1 VKTKVVTL
9 VDRAAAAGGG
19 ERLACQVAARL
30 DPARFESVLCAT
42 RPSDPDVLSALR
54 ADGVRVLALDRR
66 SRASLAPWLR
76 LVRFLRRERVDVL
89 HAHKFGSNA
98 WGAAVASVA
107 RVPVFIAHEHSW
119 SFADDRSRLMLNRHL
134 VGRVA
139 DAVIAVSELD
149 RQRLA
154 ATGFDPARIALH
166 RNGVPRPAD
175 DADPHALR
183 RELGAGPHERLVG
196 VVAGLRREKRVELLL
211 DAVAR
216 LRWEGLPVRAVVI
229 GDGPE
234 EPRLRALAQELGLAD
249 AAFLGRRDDAA
260 RLVAG
265 LDVAVLCSDREGCPL
280 SLLEYMAAG
289 RPVAATRV
297 GGVPELA
304 RDGVEALLV
313 PPGDA
318 VALAAAIGRL
328 LSDGAL
334 ASSLGAAAARRQA
347 EEFDLDEVVR
357 GLEDLYERLLGRR
370 AARTQPL
377 EPLQAAAGGA
387 PGHGRR

>member
-9 VDRAAAAGGG
+9 VDRAAAVGGG

-42 RPSDPDVLSALR
+42 RPSDPDVVAALR
-54 ADGVRVLALDRR
+54 ADGVRVLELDRR

-76 LVRFLRRERVDVL
+76 LVRFLRQERVDVL
-89 HAHKFGSNA
+89 HAHKFGSNV

-119 SFADDRSRLMLNRHL
+119 SFADDRSRLALNRHL

-139 DAVIAVSELD
+139 DAVVAVSELD

-154 ATGFDPARIALH
+154 ATGFDPARIVLQ
-166 RNGVPRPAD
+166 RNGVARPVD
-175 DADPHALR
+175 DAGSGSLR
-183 RELGAGPHERLVG
+183 RELGAAPDERLVG
-196 VVAGLRREKRVELLL
+196 TVAGLRREKRVELLL
-211 DAVAR
+211 EAVAR
-216 LRWEGLPVRAVVI
+216 LRAAGARARAVVI

-234 EPRLRALAQELGLAD
+234 EPRLRERARELGLAD

-260 RLVAG
+260 HLAGG

-280 SLLEYMAAG
+280 ALLEYMATG
-289 RPVAATRV
+289 RPIVATRV

-304 RDGVEALLV
+304 SDGVEALLV

-318 VALAAAIGRL
+318 PALAAAIGRL
-328 LSDGAL
+328 LADDAL
-334 ASSLGAAAARRQA
+334 AAALGVAAARRQA
-347 EEFDLDEVVR
+347 EEFDLDAVVR
-357 GLEDLYERLLGRR
+357 GLEDLYERLLGRGAGR
-370 AARTQPL
+370 PEHLKPLHAAV
-377 EPLQAAAGGA
+377 GGA
-387 PGHGRR
+387 PGRGRR